1 MVILIAGSSHTGK
14 THLAQRLLETLK
26 WPYLSLDH
34 LKMGLIHSGHTQ
46 LTPESPDEALTALLW
61 PIAREMAK
69 TAIENGQN
77 LVIEGCY
84 IPYRCREEFPPE
96 YRAQVTY
103 VCLVFSQAYLDR
115 HFDQVVA
122 HENCVEQRRNAGVDQ
137 TELKLENARHLQAC
151 QVLGERFFLIDGPY
165 DAAIQR
171 LCQDLAQE
179 TTERGKFSP

>member
-14 THLAQRLLETLK
+14 TYLAQRLLETLQ

-34 LKMGLIHSGHTQ
+34 LKMGLIRSGHTP

-61 PIAREMAK
+61 PIAREMVK

-84 IPYRCREEFPPE
+84 IPFRYGDDFTPE
-96 YRAQVTY
+96 YRSQITY
-103 VCLVFSQAYLDR
+103 VCLVFRQAYLDR
-115 HFDQVVA
+115 HFDQIVA
-122 HENCVEQRRNAGVDQ
+122 HENCIEQRRTPEVDLS
-137 TELKLENARHLQAC
+137 ELKLENARHLQAC
-151 QVLGERFFLIDGPY
+151 QELGERFFLLDGPY

-171 LCQDLAQE
+171 LCLDLAQE
-179 TTERGKFSP
+179 VTERGKHSP